1 MYVYDAI
8 KKMRELS
15 SSGKCFQFTFMSFSE
30 ERGKS
35 NGVTEVLHAKLRKQS
50 TVEQDKNAD
59 IKLNYF
65 DLDTSDFGSCYQ
77 LLLME
82 FNGEKLELN

>member
-1 MYVYDAI
+1 
-8 KKMRELS
+8 MRQLS
-15 SSGKCFQFTFMSFSE
+15 SENKSFSMVFMSYSE

-35 NGVTEVLHAKLRKQS
+35 NGVTEVLHARLRKQS

-59 IKLNYF
+59 LKLNYF

-82 FNGEKLELN
+82 FNGVKLELN

>member
-1 MYVYDAI
+1 MDVYDAI
-8 KKMRELS
+8 KQMRQLS
-15 SSGKCFQFTFMSFSE
+15 AANKSFSMVFMSYSE

-35 NGVTEVLHAKLRKQS
+35 NGVTEVLHARLRKQS
-50 TVEQDKNAD
+50 TLDQDKNAD
-59 IKLNYF
+59 LKLNYF

-82 FNGEKLELN
+82 FNGVKLELN